1 MAKTTEA
8 KSIDPTAMQPAREPH
23 LYMEAVHLKAETV
36 RIGMA
41 VDMTVELAGIGSLLE
56 LGMHEASKSRAH

>member
-1 MAKTTEA
+1 
-8 KSIDPTAMQPAREPH
+8 
-23 LYMEAVHLKAETV
+23 MEAVHLKAETV

-56 LGMHEASKSRAH
+56 LGMHEALKSRAH